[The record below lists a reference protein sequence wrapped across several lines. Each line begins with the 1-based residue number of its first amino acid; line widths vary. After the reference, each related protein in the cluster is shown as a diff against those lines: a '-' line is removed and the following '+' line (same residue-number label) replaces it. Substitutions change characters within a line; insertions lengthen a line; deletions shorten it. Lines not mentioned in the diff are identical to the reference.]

1 MDFTG
6 GINYRGGVVMLEVI
20 LWFIGIVII
29 VPVIYL
35 VENLILSAVPGQNRS
50 YPLQPIYRLIK
61 HFSKTD
67 YHNRPLTRWFPVGA
81 CLFAL
86 VTLYFVSAGEN
97 ILLVLSGLVMMEL
110 FILVGAC
117 STKEA
122 YGIMAAQRGISRLTV
137 WSFALMIAGASLY
150 KAVGTLKLS
159 LVVQYSAGNVLL
171 ARLPLVATGLFAA
184 AMIKGNL
191 GYFDFG
197 INANTM
203 SFLDTA
209 LYTPYGGRSLG
220 VIQLTQ
226 WIETGIW
233 LKLISYFLPWQPW
246 ISFLVS
252 AVFYLAAMLLNAVVP
267 KMPWKK
273 VMMNSWIWAGGLPAI
288 NYIWLY
294 ML

>member
-1 MDFTG
+1 MDFTND
-6 GINYRGGVVMLEVI
+6 INCGGGVIMLEII
-20 LWFIGIVII
+20 LWFIGIIII
-29 VPVIYL
+29 VPIIYL
-35 VENLILSAVPGQNRS
+35 TENFILNAIPGQKRT
-50 YPLQPIYRLIK
+50 YLLQPIYRLIK

-67 YHNRPLTRWFPVGA
+67 YYNRPLTRWFPVGA

-86 VTLYFVSAGEN
+86 ITLYFVAAGEN
-97 ILLVLSGLVMMEL
+97 ILLIISGLTMMEL
-110 FILVGAC
+110 FVLVGAC
-117 STKEA
+117 STKEP
-122 YGIMAAQRGISRLTV
+122 YGIMAAQRGIARLTV
-137 WSFALMIAGASLY
+137 WSFTLMTAAASLY
-150 KAVGTLKLS
+150 KVTETLQLS
-159 LVVQYSAGNVLL
+159 RVIQDSSENILLV
-171 ARLPLVATGLFAA
+171 RLPLVTAGLFTA

-197 INANTM
+197 INANAM

-220 VIQLTQ
+220 VVQLTQ

-233 LKLISYFLPWQPW
+233 LKLISYFLPWKPW

-252 AVFYLAAMLLNAVVP
+252 TIFYLAAMLLSTIVP
-267 KMPWKK
+267 RMSWKK
-273 VMMNSWIWAGGLPAI
+273 VMTNSWIWAGGLPAI

>member
-1 MDFTG
+1 
-6 GINYRGGVVMLEVI
+6 MLEVI
-20 LWFIGIVII
+20 LWFIGIIII

-35 VENLILSAVPGQNRS
+35 AENIILSAIPSQNRS
-50 YPLQPIYRLIK
+50 YPIQPIYRLIK

-67 YHNRPLTRWFPVGA
+67 LYNRPLTRWFPVGA
-81 CLFAL
+81 CVFAL
-86 VTLYFVSAGEN
+86 VTLFFVSAGEN
-97 ILLVLSGLVMMEL
+97 IMLIISGLVMMEL

-117 STKEA
+117 STKEP

-137 WSFALMIAGASLY
+137 WSFALMIAAASLY
-150 KAVGTLKLS
+150 KAAGTLKLS
-159 LVVQYSAGNVLL
+159 LAIQYSGESILL
-171 ARLPLVATGLFAA
+171 SRLPLVTAGLFTA

-220 VIQLTQ
+220 FVQLTQ

-233 LKLISYFLPWQPW
+233 LKLISFFLPWQPL

-267 KMPWKK
+267 KMTWKK